1 MEEKKA
7 KTFNM
12 NTGNNNV
19 KDNHNNNSMEK
30 KKLTYEQLNNV
41 CNQLW
46 QQNRQLLMKNKELEQ
61 IAINKRL
68 DYLFKVLELSDKF
81 DKEFIA
87 DCTNEIRD
95 AINIPVQLEEEN
107 KVSEHLQK
115 GLHNDMELK
124 DEDLKRKG
132 L

>member
-7 KTFNM
+7 KTVDM
-12 NTGNNNV
+12 NIDNNNV
-19 KDNHNNNSMEK
+19 KDNHVNNNMEK

-46 QQNRQLLMKNKELEQ
+46 QQNRQLMMKNKELEQ

-68 DYLFKVLELSDKF
+68 DYLFKVLELSNKF
-81 DKEFIA
+81 NEEFII

-95 AINIPVQLEEEN
+95 AITIPAQLEEES

-115 GLHNDMELK
+115 ESHNGMKLEG
-124 DEDLKRKG
+124 EDLERKG